1 MHSPGIGFGM
11 MMLSGYIA
19 IYYNVIISWAFFYF
33 FSSFSWTLPWSSC
46 DNDWNSE
53 NCRESHDDL
62 GSDTALASNLTKSPS
77 DEFYQ

>member
-1 MHSPGIGFGM
+1 M

-46 DNDWNSE
+46 DNPWNSA
-53 NCRESHDDL
+53 NCREDQDL
-62 GSDTALASNLTKSPS
+62 ETDADIGILASNLSKSPS

>member
-53 NCRESHDDL
+53 NCRENHDDL
-62 GSDTALASNLTKSPS
+62 GSDTALTSNLTKSPS

>member
-1 MHSPGIGFGM
+1 M

-46 DNDWNSE
+46 DNSWNSE
-53 NCRESHDDL
+53 YCREDHDLDYEL
-62 GSDTALASNLTKSPS
+62 DTEVVVSSNLSKSPS
-77 DEFYQ
+77 DEFFQ

>member
-1 MHSPGIGFGM
+1 

-46 DNDWNSE
+46 DNSWNSE
-53 NCRESHDDL
+53 YCREDHDHDYEL
-62 GSDTALASNLTKSPS
+62 DTDVVVSSNLSKSPS
-77 DEFYQ
+77 DEFFQ

>member
-1 MHSPGIGFGM
+1 M

-46 DNDWNSE
+46 DNSWNSE
-53 NCRESHDDL
+53 YCREDHDLDYEL
-62 GSDTALASNLTKSPS
+62 DTDVIVSSNLSKSPS

>member
-1 MHSPGIGFGM
+1 M

-46 DNDWNSE
+46 ENDWNSE
-53 NCRESHDDL
+53 NCKENNYDL
-62 GSDTALASNLTKSPS
+62 SNDTVLTSNLTKSPS

>member
-1 MHSPGIGFGM
+1 M

-46 DNDWNSE
+46 DNTWNSE
-53 NCRESHDDL
+53 YCREDHDLNYDN
-62 GSDTALASNLTKSPS
+62 DTVLTSKLSKSPS
-77 DEFYQ
+77 DAFYQ

>member
-1 MHSPGIGFGM
+1 

-46 DNDWNSE
+46 DNSWNSE
-53 NCRESHDDL
+53 YCREDHDLDYEL
-62 GSDTALASNLTKSPS
+62 DTEVVVSSNLSKSPS
-77 DEFYQ
+77 DEFFQ

>member
-1 MHSPGIGFGM
+1 M

-33 FSSFSWTLPWSSC
+33 FSSFSWTLPWSTC

-53 NCRESHDDL
+53 NCKENNYDL
-62 GSDTALASNLTKSPS
+62 SNDTVLTSNLTKSPS

>member
-1 MHSPGIGFGM
+1 M

-46 DNDWNSE
+46 DNAWNSE
-53 NCRESHDDL
+53 YCREDHDLDYDL
-62 GSDTALASNLTKSPS
+62 DTDTVLTSNLSKSPS

>member
-1 MHSPGIGFGM
+1 M

-46 DNDWNSE
+46 DNSWNSE
-53 NCRESHDDL
+53 YCREDHDYEL
-62 GSDTALASNLTKSPS
+62 DTDVVVSSNLSKSPS
-77 DEFYQ
+77 DEFFQ

>member
-1 MHSPGIGFGM
+1 M

-46 DNDWNSE
+46 DNTWNSE
-53 NCRESHDDL
+53 YCREDHDLDYDN
-62 GSDTALASNLTKSPS
+62 DTVLTSNLSKSPS

>member
-1 MHSPGIGFGM
+1 M

-53 NCRESHDDL
+53 NCKENNYDL
-62 GSDTALASNLTKSPS
+62 NNDTVLTSNLTKSPS